1 MAMRRRGRVGT
12 LMIAFSV
19 IMFTMLL
26 FSYPDPQRFSFK
38 HAVRLL
44 DVSLPPDLCACPG
57 PCVAELQDDPLFSKR
72 FNISFYPLM
81 TKDNNTLSKD
91 TFNWW
96 QGLQWSHNPA
106 NFSQVMEELFRLFPG
121 ESLYLDA
128 GADRCRSC
136 AVVGN
141 SGNLKGSYYGK
152 IIDSNDLVIRMNR
165 APTRGFEEDV
175 GARTTHHLMYPESA
189 VNLDNDTNLVL
200 IPYKT
205 RDLQWLIS
213 AFTTGTIKH
222 TYQPVMS
229 RIKANREKVQIF
241 SPTFMKYAYDNWMD
255 KHGRYPSTGFFSLLF
270 ALHICDEVSVFGYG
284 ADKHGNWHHY
294 FEDNVGNGFRKTG
307 VHGGEHEYNMMV
319 RLATTNKIRMFS

>member
-1 MAMRRRGRVGT
+1 
-12 LMIAFSV
+12 
-19 IMFTMLL
+19 
-26 FSYPDPQRFSFK
+26 
-38 HAVRLL
+38 
-44 DVSLPPDLCACPG
+44 
-57 PCVAELQDDPLFSKR
+57 
-72 FNISFYPLM
+72 
-81 TKDNNTLSKD
+81 
-91 TFNWW
+91 
-96 QGLQWSHNPA
+96 
-106 NFSQVMEELFRLFPG
+106 
-121 ESLYLDA
+121 
-128 GADRCRSC
+128 
-136 AVVGN
+136 
-141 SGNLKGSYYGK
+141 
-152 IIDSNDLVIRMNR
+152 MNR

-175 GARTTHHLMYPESA
+175 GAQTTHHLMYPESA

-307 VHGGEHEYNMMV
+307 VHGGEHEYNMMM
-319 RLATTNKIRMFS
+319 RLNATNKIRMFT

>member
-1 MAMRRRGRVGT
+1 
-12 LMIAFSV
+12 
-19 IMFTMLL
+19 
-26 FSYPDPQRFSFK
+26 
-38 HAVRLL
+38 
-44 DVSLPPDLCACPG
+44 
-57 PCVAELQDDPLFSKR
+57 
-72 FNISFYPLM
+72 
-81 TKDNNTLSKD
+81 
-91 TFNWW
+91 
-96 QGLQWSHNPA
+96 
-106 NFSQVMEELFRLFPG
+106 
-121 ESLYLDA
+121 
-128 GADRCRSC
+128 
-136 AVVGN
+136 
-141 SGNLKGSYYGK
+141 
-152 IIDSNDLVIRMNR
+152 MNR

-205 RDLQWLIS
+205 QDLQWLIS

-222 TYQPVMS
+222 KLRFEANCEAVYKKANQRLHCLRKLSSFHIDRKMLTMFYRCFIESVISFCLVSWFSNLPLKNKNSLNQIVRWASRLIGEPHLNLETLYTRQLQRLVGYIKDGSHPLHGEFQPLPPGRRFKMPAGNTKSTYQPVMS

-241 SPTFMKYAYDNWMD
+241 SPTFMKYTKDNWMD

-319 RLATTNKIRMFS
+319 RLNATNKIRMFS